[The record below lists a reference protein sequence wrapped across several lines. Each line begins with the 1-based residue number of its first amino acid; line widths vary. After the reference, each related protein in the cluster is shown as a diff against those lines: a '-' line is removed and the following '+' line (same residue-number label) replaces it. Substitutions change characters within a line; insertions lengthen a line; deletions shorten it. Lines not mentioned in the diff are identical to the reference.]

1 MLDMQ
6 SLESLMACERLKDE
20 AAAVEQLCET
30 ILRRFDNL
38 GREPTIAERD
48 ARRQD
53 YIDTRARLSAL
64 NSEIDAITRR
74 FGTRH

>member
-1 MLDMQ
+1 MLDIQ

-38 GREPTIAERD
+38 GREPTMAERD

-53 YIDTRARLSAL
+53 YLDTCARLWAL
-64 NSEIDAITRR
+64 NSEIEAINQRL
-74 FGTRH
+74 GVRH